1 MYDFPRRVKQHK
13 IETKALA
20 IFMYHLR
27 NCGGIIRDLRENDYG
42 IDLEYEFVSGEHVVG
57 RFLKIQLK
65 GFDGIKSME
74 PRIHNLKQGTL
85 NYWANVSYRVNTI
98 VVGVDVASE
107 RIYFTFP
114 VFWDAIS
121 QIDNTEKRKSIS
133 FVNLG
138 SGSESAELADTN
150 EAAAIL
156 IHHMALIPSI
166 GELLLVHKNILAR
179 IGAILDF
186 CSDCVYNDQFLE
198 FEEFCELKR
207 LLDDASVLLWR
218 ANIEKRFEGYNRTRS
233 WHSLDFFRKNT
244 RDGRLKYWDMRDK
257 LNVIV
262 VALLQE
268 LVSLRNKVIG
278 SLCYWLCQDRDYLEL
293 VYKSNIAKLTGE
305 TIEEVVRKHASIGT
319 AYLEKDYDE
328 FVMMRIS
335 DLERKAPKTA
345 TPNKRA

>member
-1 MYDFPRRVKQHK
+1 MYDFPRRVRQHK

-27 NCGGIIRDLRENDYG
+27 NYGGIIRDLRENDYG

-65 GFDGIKSME
+65 GFDGIKNRN
-74 PRIHNLKQGTL
+74 PRIRNLKQSTL
-85 NYWANVSYRVNTI
+85 NYWAQVSYRVNTI

-121 QIDNTEKRKSIS
+121 EIDNTKKRKSIS
-133 FVNLG
+133 FVNIG
-138 SGSESAELADTN
+138 HNSETVDVADSN

-179 IGAILDF
+179 IDAILEF

-198 FEEFCELKR
+198 FEEFYELKR

-218 ANIEKRFEGYNRTRS
+218 ANIEKRFEGYDKTYS

-257 LNVIV
+257 LDVIV

-268 LVSLRNKVIG
+268 LVSLRKKTIG
-278 SLCYWLCQDRDYLEL
+278 SLCYWLVQDKNYLEL
-293 VYKSNIAKLTGE
+293 VYKSNLAKLLGK
-305 TIEEVVRKHASIGT
+305 TIEEVVIKYASIGN
-319 AYLEKDYDE
+319 AYLEKDYNE
-328 FVMMRIS
+328 FVLARIAE
-335 DLERKAPKTA
+335 LEGKEPRTA